1 MMDERKAQRDAKRN
15 TAWHQ
20 EQVNAA
26 DEAVRRNRELLRL
39 EDDCG
44 ADVDLY
50 HLFRS
55 LLVWAD
61 DRGISFDAELHH
73 AREDHAADF

>member
-1 MMDERKAQRDAKRN
+1 MKDDRKAQREAKRN
-15 TAWHQ
+15 SAWHQ

-26 DEAVRRNRELLRL
+26 DEAVRRNSELLGL
-39 EDDCG
+39 EDDSG
-44 ADVDLY
+44 DDVDLY
-50 HLFRS
+50 QLFRS

-61 DRGISFDAELHH
+61 DRGVSFDAELHH